1 MPEVDAKARRDF
13 AEEVV
18 VKLRRAGFQALWAGG
33 CVRDILLGLTPTD
46 YDVATDATPEQAMAT
61 LPYRALAIGA
71 SFGVVKVR
79 HPRQKGNEV
88 EVATFRSDL
97 AYVDGRRPVGVVYS
111 SPREDA
117 ERRDF
122 TINGLFM
129 DPTTGEVIDY
139 VGGRADLEE
148 RILRAI
154 GDPAARFEEDKLR
167 LLRAVRF
174 VSRFNITFDP
184 GTWAAI
190 RAMAPQITMVS
201 AERITQELR
210 RMLAPSGPDLA
221 IRRPVPPG
229 RDIAMD
235 HLMISGLL
243 AAVLP
248 PFGALSLASQ
258 ERAAWVLHRLP
269 PRGVGF
275 PLALAALLQ
284 DVGAG
289 RPDPE
294 AAAARTADSVA
305 RDLRLSNPERE
316 RLVWLVRHQRSL
328 VDAEN
333 MRVSALKRLLASPG
347 IDDLLHL
354 HRAIALVPRDIGPA
368 PDVDASTAHV
378 DYCRR
383 YLARQPDGPIDPPPL
398 LTGNDLI
405 GHGLKPGPHFATIL
419 EKVRDAQLESRVRD
433 RGEALEYVDRELAA
447 ELP

>member
-1 MPEVDAKARRDF
+1 MPDVDAKARRDF

-129 DPTTGEVIDY
+129 DPTTGEVIDH
-139 VGGRADLEE
+139 VGGRADLEN
-148 RILRAI
+148 RLLRAI

-167 LLRAVRF
+167 LLRAARF
-174 VSRFNITFDP
+174 AARFGLTIEPT
-184 GTWAAI
+184 TWEAV
-190 RAMAPQITMVS
+190 RAMAPQIVVVS
-201 AERITQELR
+201 PERIAEELR
-210 RMLAPSGPDLA
+210 KMLTHRLRARA
-221 IRRPVPPG
+221 T
-229 RDIAMD
+229 
-235 HLMISGLL
+235 GLL
-243 AAVLP
+243 MDAGLLSAVLP
-248 PFGALSLASQ
+248 PFGAMDSEAQ
-258 ERAAWVLHRLP
+258 ARAARTLDLLP
-269 PRGVGF
+269 DAPSF
-275 PLALAALLQ
+275 PLAMAALLRE
-284 DVGAG
+284 AG
-289 RPDPE
+289 GPRVADDM
-294 AAAARTADSVA
+294 ARG
-305 RDLRLSNPERE
+305 LRLSNTERE
-316 RLVWLVRHQRSL
+316 RLVWLVRHQGCL
-328 VDAEN
+328 IDAE
-333 MRVSALKRLLASPG
+333 RLRASALKRLLASAG
-347 IDDLLHL
+347 IEELLAL
-354 HRAIALVPRDIGPA
+354 HHAIALA
-368 PDVDASTAHV
+368 TDADAGHV

-405 GHGLKPGPHFATIL
+405 GHGLKPGPHFAAIL

-447 ELP
+447 GLP